1 MEKRVITLPK
11 WLKALPLVGVGLIV
25 AMLFLAQPVA
35 SAAVP
40 VNPNASI
47 CLPGVVCATVTL
59 PGTTITLPGRT
70 ITLPGRTVTLPQAT
84 TVKTVTSKVKVPGP
98 VTTKY
103 ITPAPKIL
111 YRTSTQ
117 TVTQTGQTITKS
129 ARVTTAT
136 VTATATRTDVRTVEK
151 ERVVNLTTPQATGIS
166 LGLIVAGAL
175 LALLVLY
182 IMYRLGYL
190 RAEDQN
196 AEDWKDLRDS
206 LKE

>member
-1 MEKRVITLPK
+1 MEKRVVTLPR
-11 WLKALPLVGVGLIV
+11 WFKALPLVGVGLIV
-25 AMLFLAQPVA
+25 AMLLFAQPTANA
-35 SAAVP
+35 SVQTSP
-40 VNPNASI
+40 DASI

-59 PGTTITLPGRT
+59 PATTITLPGKT
-70 ITLPGRTVTLPQAT
+70 VTLPGRTMTLPQAT
-84 TVKTVTSKVKVPGP
+84 AVKTVTTRVKVPGP

-111 YRTSTQ
+111 YRTT

-129 ARVTTAT
+129 ATVPT
-136 VTATATRTDVRTVEK
+136 VTVTSTATRTDVRTVEK
-151 ERVVNLTTPQATGIS
+151 ERVVNLTKPQATGIS
-166 LGLIVAGAL
+166 LGLVAVGAL

-196 AEDWKDLRDS
+196 AEDWKNLRDS